1 MDCYDT
7 GDCICKH
14 GFDGSKCDKCKEGF
28 TGNKCDECKPNITGH
43 DCNQCKPNYFNYPL
57 CQGMSQLFLSLKAN
71 LTLFFLSK
79 SVYVTLRV
87 RLLWT
92 VMKTMAIALA
102 KRDLPE

>member
-7 GDCICKH
+7 GDCICKD

-43 DCNQCKPNYFNYPL
+43 DCNQCKLNYFNYPL
-57 CQGMSQLFLSLKAN
+57 CQGMSQRILFLKEK
-71 LTLFFLSK
+71 LTYFFLFQ
-79 SVYVTLRV
+79 SVYVTLLV

-92 VMKTMAIALA
+92 VMKTMGIALA
-102 KRDLPE
+102 KRDLQE

>member
-1 MDCYDT
+1 MKSALIWWYFCLECECTSDGSTLDCYDT

-57 CQGMSQLFLSLKAN
+57 CQGMSQKFVWI
-71 LTLFFLSK
+71 SK
-79 SVYVTLRV
+79 L
-87 RLLWT
+87 
-92 VMKTMAIALA
+92 
-102 KRDLPE
+102 